1 MLNKIY
7 INKDDI
13 KQEKK
18 CKRIY
23 NNNYFGQFRDNYE
36 KFKQYSQQIGSYD
49 SMKYVSEKYSY
60 YFIKENYPEFI
71 EQEQYFEVDYL
82 GIYV

>member
-1 MLNKIY
+1 MPNTKIIVY
-7 INKDDI
+7 KTDTSE
-13 KQEKK
+13 EKK

-23 NNNYFGQFRDNYE
+23 NNNFFGQFRDNYK
-36 KFKQYSQQIGSYD
+36 KFKQYSKKIGSYD

-71 EQEQYFEVDYL
+71 EPEEYFEVDL
-82 GIYV
+82 CS